1 MVPPAE
7 ELPVLVE
14 VDEVNEE
21 LLADGADEAGWVP
34 KVAGAK
40 AGGCHADVAV
50 VNASRA
56 LEKEKQ

>member
-14 VDEVNEE
+14 VDEVDEE
-21 LLADGADEAGWVP
+21 LLADGADEAGRVP
-34 KVAGAK
+34 QVAGAE
-40 AGGCHADVAV
+40 AGGRHADVAA

-56 LEKEKQ
+56 LEEEK